1 MSTVK
6 VGGRPYVEVSG
17 GAKIEDVNSLNGAL
31 MTYDTSVP
39 PGGDLSTAA
48 GSGGRTWGGPKA
60 DSKTAITATGTVK
73 SGAGYYYGW
82 IVTTALSA
90 AAVTIYDNTVA
101 SGTVIDVIA
110 ASTAAGTRGVLPTP
124 IPCSTGIHAVVG
136 GTGTILFLYT

>member
-6 VGGRPYVEVSG
+6 VGGRPATEVSG
-17 GAKIEDVNSLNGAL
+17 GPKIEDIKALNGAL
-31 MTYDTSVP
+31 YTYDTAIQ

-60 DSKTAITATGTVK
+60 DSKTAVTATGTVK
-73 SGAGYYYGW
+73 TGAGYYYGW

-90 AAVTIYDNTVA
+90 ATVTIYDNTSA
-101 SGTVIDVIA
+101 AGTVIDLIP

-124 IPCSTGIHAVVG
+124 VPLATGIHAVVA
-136 GTGTILFLYT
+136 GTGTILFLYS